1 MADRRSAGCRRSRD
15 TRRSTDFSSACRLAP
30 TIFSRLGLMLRAWLN
45 GKGENMSTED
55 TCCTIV
61 PYFRVAD
68 GRLNAFKEL
77 CQQFVGKTG
86 GEPKCLYYGFSF
98 CGNEAHCRE
107 GYADAEGA
115 LAHLENVGQLL
126 DEALKMAELI
136 RLEIHGREEELAKL
150 REPLAKLNPQ
160 FFTLEYG
167 FRR

>member
-1 MADRRSAGCRRSRD
+1 
-15 TRRSTDFSSACRLAP
+15 
-30 TIFSRLGLMLRAWLN
+30 MLRAWLS

-68 GRLNAFKEL
+68 GRLKAFKEL
-77 CQQFVGKTG
+77 CQQFVGKAG

-115 LAHLENVGQLL
+115 LAHLENVGPLL

-136 RLEIHGREEELAKL
+136 RLEIHGPKGELAKL